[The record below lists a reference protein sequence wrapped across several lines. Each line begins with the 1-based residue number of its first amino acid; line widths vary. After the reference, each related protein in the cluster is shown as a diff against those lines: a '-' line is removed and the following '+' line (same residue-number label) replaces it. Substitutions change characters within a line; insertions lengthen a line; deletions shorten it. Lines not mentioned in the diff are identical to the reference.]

1 MQRLSLVASMLVATA
16 CADTGGE
23 ALEIRQNLTPPSTTC
38 SLAAANNAPFTSR
51 GEISLQSPQPYILTP
66 MIESRISAT
75 MGFEGQR
82 TILLR
87 GARVDLQLG
96 PISVDDGHGNVSV
109 LDFGD
114 TEKQQLITAGTTKF
128 RSPFSSP
135 LPPNGGLSVG
145 VFDIVPTTAFGAVIA
160 KVGAANF
167 ASKRVHAQALA
178 TIVVYGDLDGEEVE
192 SPPFIYPVT
201 LCNDCVVRVLGSCP
215 LPVGTDVLPGNACN
229 RFQDGVVDCCT
240 AGTSLLCPATVAAE

>member
-23 ALEIRQNLTPPSTTC
+23 AMEIRQNLAPPSNACT
-38 SLAAANNAPFTSR
+38 LVPANSAPFTSR
-51 GEISLQSPQPYILTP
+51 GEIALTSPQPYILTP
-66 MIESRISAT
+66 MIESRISAA

-87 GARVDLQLG
+87 GARVDLELG
-96 PISVDDGHGNVSV
+96 PISVDDGQGNVSV
-109 LDFGD
+109 VDFGD

-145 VFDIVPTTAFGAVIA
+145 VFDIVPTTALGAVIA
-160 KVGAANF
+160 KVGAADF
-167 ASKRVHAQALA
+167 AAKRIHAQALA

-192 SPPFIYPVT
+192 SPPFVYPVT
-201 LCNDCVVRVLGSCP
+201 LCNDCVVRVVGTCP
-215 LPVGTDVLPGNACN
+215 LAVGTVVRSGNACN
-229 RFQDGVVDCCT
+229 RFQDGVVDCCET
-240 AGTSLLCPATVAAE
+240 GTSLLCPATVATQ